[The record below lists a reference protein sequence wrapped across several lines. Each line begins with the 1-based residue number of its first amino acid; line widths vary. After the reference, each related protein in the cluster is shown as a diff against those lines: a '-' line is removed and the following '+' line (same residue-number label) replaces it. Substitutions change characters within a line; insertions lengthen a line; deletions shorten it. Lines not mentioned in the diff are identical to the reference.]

1 MNRID
6 GLVARQAGRGQA
18 LGRAGRWMLAGLLVA
33 TVSVGG
39 SPAAGAAEVVGT
51 AARVFVWAYSTPPGG
66 TRKPLFVRDSVVM
79 GAVLETVPEGG
90 LHVRFLDDS
99 EIRLGPES
107 RLTIDTFV
115 YDPAAGRESASVRLG
130 VGILRFVSG
139 RMRSDGVSIDSPVAG
154 IGLRG
159 TDLVVDVAADG
170 TTYVAVDVGRAVVT
184 ARTSGA
190 SETVST
196 GQAVVVS
203 ADGRTVVR
211 AGPRLR
217 PPSLGFAP
225 GRGFPSGDGG
235 GGDGGVGS
243 SDSDSSGSSGGGT
256 GGQGGTGGPD

>member
-6 GLVARQAGRGQA
+6 GLAARQGGGGNT
-18 LGRAGRWMLAGLLVA
+18 LGRAVRWMLAGLLVA

-39 SPAAGAAEVVGT
+39 SPAAGAAEVVGA
-51 AARVFVWAYSTPPGG
+51 AARVLVWAYSTPPGG
-66 TRKPLFVRDSVVM
+66 SRKPLFVRDSVVM
-79 GAVLETVPEGG
+79 GAVVETVREGG

-130 VGILRFVSG
+130 IGILRYISG

-159 TDLVVDVAADG
+159 TDLVVEVAADG
-170 TTYVAVDVGRAVVT
+170 TTYVAVDVGRVEVT

-203 ADGRTVVR
+203 ADGTTVVR
-211 AGPRLR
+211 TGPRVR

-235 GGDGGVGS
+235 GGDGGIGS
-243 SDSDSSGSSGGGT
+243 GDADGSGSSGGGT
-256 GGQGGTGGPD
+256 GGQGGTSGPD